1 MPGRSTAHHSV
12 AKATNGLFI
21 HWQHV
26 NQSHRL
32 MLEGMIMNNV
42 AQILPR
48 GFVSRRLLAI
58 SAIFYKHV
66 KYQTDTGSE
75 KSDSVLQYLP
85 HLYRNYFGVMNQ

>member
-42 AQILPR
+42 TQILPR
-48 GFVSRRLLAI
+48 VL
-58 SAIFYKHV
+58 
-66 KYQTDTGSE
+66 YQEGYWQF
-75 KSDSVLQYLP
+75 LQYFT
-85 HLYRNYFGVMNQ
+85 NM

>member
-26 NQSHRL
+26 NVEETLIYSLYVFQNLVGAEPLHNPNHTFKSHRL

-42 AQILPR
+42 TQILPR
-48 GFVSRRLLAI
+48 VL
-58 SAIFYKHV
+58 
-66 KYQTDTGSE
+66 YQEGYWQF
-75 KSDSVLQYLP
+75 LQYFTN
-85 HLYRNYFGVMNQ
+85 R